1 MASVKETVKET
12 LVGSTEAPELSLQ
25 ARSNFLRHAQRDEH
39 GELYMTEDG
48 FINAVAPKQEDY
60 VSTTLDP
67 LRILPPCQL
76 SFLAIFEPV
85 KKIPQLTHFLLNPA
99 QNQARTIW
107 HPLPGGRPTENW
119 QA

>member
-12 LVGSTEAPELSLQ
+12 LVGSTGAPELSHQ
-25 ARSNFLRHAQRDEH
+25 ARSNFLRHAQKDEN
-39 GELYMTEDG
+39 GELYMTEDD

-67 LRILPPCQL
+67 LHSLPPRRLQ
-76 SFLAIFEPV
+76 SLAISEPV
-85 KKIPQLTHFLLNPA
+85 ENTPADTFPNPA
-99 QNQARTIW
+99 QNQARAIW
-107 HPLPGGRPTENW
+107 HPIPSGRPTEDW